1 MKLSTISREQWV
13 SVVKNA
19 VIAGVAAFGVALQ
32 ASGEVSRTAVYSAIV
47 AGVTAVIK
55 IVEKS
60 FVEG

>member
-1 MKLSTISREQWV
+1 MAISPITKSQWV

-19 VIAGVAAFGVALQ
+19 VIAGVAAFAVALQ